1 MPAFA
6 QVLGVEA
13 LITKDV
19 RRTHA
24 LLYEHLSTIRAHPA
38 FKAALFVLSF
48 ESNLGCVVS
57 CFEPLLTQYRIPSI
71 HTIWIAVCR
80 FESQHLLHYLHGQK
94 LDKWVSMSEGAGGSH
109 GWLTT
114 GARKEAMA
122 LSLREAI
129 RIGRISFSKFFFSIS
144 METAATAKQ
153 RILDEML
160 NFSVVTEA
168 PKNAFGKVFHAMK

>member
-1 MPAFA
+1 VPAFA

-24 LLYEHLSTIRAHPA
+24 LLYEHLATIRAHPA
-38 FKAALFVLSF
+38 FRSALFVLSF
-48 ESNLGCVVS
+48 ESNLG
-57 CFEPLLTQYRIPSI
+57 
-71 HTIWIAVCR
+71 

-168 PKNAFGKVFHAMK
+168 PKNAFGKVFPAMK